1 MMLLSLLTLPAL
13 GDNSGLD
20 RQWADLAGVCSG
32 PAPPVPTIVS
42 IQAARA
48 EGPGLEVCL
57 QGWEMLKPGQS
68 TQNSW
73 PSEKT
78 LGHKEGSP

>member
-1 MMLLSLLTLPAL
+1 MMLLSLLALPAL

-20 RQWADLAGVCSG
+20 RQWAGLAGVCSG

-48 EGPGLEVCL
+48 EGARAGGVPAGVGNAKAGTEYPEQLAF
-57 QGWEMLKPGQS
+57 
-68 TQNSW
+68 
-73 PSEKT
+73 
-78 LGHKEGSP
+78 